1 MASWSVRSG
10 RALLS
15 CWSCLFGRLSLSGYE
30 VMSRIGKKPVPVA
43 AGVNVEIS
51 GNRIS
56 SKGPAGELSF
66 EFHPTMQVAV
76 DGANVVVTRPD
87 DKRSSRALHGLTRSL
102 IQNMINGVVKPFEK
116 KLEIIGVGY
125 NANLA
130 GSKLTLQVGFANKI
144 VLEVP
149 AGVKCEVP
157 DATHVIVK
165 SSDRQAC
172 GQFAANIRAVRPPE
186 PYKGKGIRYQ
196 DEFVRRKSGKAFGSK

>member
-1 MASWSVRSG
+1 
-10 RALLS
+10 
-15 CWSCLFGRLSLSGYE
+15 
-30 VMSRIGKKPVPVA
+30 MSRIGKKPVSIPS
-43 AGVNVEIS
+43 GVKVEIS
-51 GNRIS
+51 GARIS
-56 SKGPAGELSF
+56 SKGPAGDLSLG
-66 EFHPTMQVAV
+66 FHPLMQVAV
-76 DGANVVVTRPD
+76 QGNEVVVTRPD

-102 IQNMINGVVKPFEK
+102 IQNMVNGVVKPFEK

-130 GSKLTLQVGFANKI
+130 GTKLTLQVGFANKI

-149 AGVKCEVP
+149 PGVKCEVP

-165 SSDRQAC
+165 SVDRQAC
-172 GQFAANIRAVRPPE
+172 GQFAADIRAVRPPE

>member
-1 MASWSVRSG
+1 
-10 RALLS
+10 
-15 CWSCLFGRLSLSGYE
+15 
-30 VMSRIGKKPVPVA
+30 MSRIGKKPVAIPS
-43 AGVNVEIS
+43 GVKVEVS
-51 GNRIS
+51 STRIS
-56 SKGPAGELSF
+56 AKGPAGELSVV
-66 EFHPTMQVAV
+66 FHPTMLISVAGSDV
-76 DGANVVVTRPD
+76 IVARPD

-102 IQNMINGVVKPFEK
+102 IQNMVTGVVKPFEK

-130 GSKLTLQVGFANKI
+130 GTKLTLQVGFANKI

-149 AGVKCEVP
+149 AGVKCELP
-157 DATHVIVK
+157 DPTHVIVK
-165 SSDRQAC
+165 SADRQAC